1 MASPQPA
8 HNVPA
13 ALLMLKQGHVTKV
26 TGTHHPEKKLGL
38 LSAFTRSQM
47 IASTELCSTAFH
59 PWPPAASWGRR
70 RVVRGPCSPPG
81 RDRPQSVAGVAC
93 AVPGGCLSSTDISNA
108 GQLTAF
114 TVNHMDKL

>member
-47 IASTELCSTAFH
+47 IASTELCSTA
-59 PWPPAASWGRR
+59 STRGRLR
-70 RVVRGPCSPPG
+70 PPG
-81 RDRPQSVAGVAC
+81 EEGGLS
-93 AVPGGCLSSTDISNA
+93 AVRAHRLDATVRRASPGWPARSPEAVCLPRTLATLGS
-108 GQLTAF
+108 
-114 TVNHMDKL
+114 